1 MLSSII
7 LFFQQIW
14 YKRRLIVM
22 MSRREI
28 IGQYVGSGL
37 GPFWMIIHPI
47 IMITVYW
54 FVFSIGFKVKPTND
68 VPFVVWLTA
77 GLAPWFLF
85 SNIISGSTAVVAEH
99 SHLIKKTIFSP
110 QVLPL
115 IKICAALI
123 THLIFITILIA
134 LILFQHMAVLV
145 WFLQIVYYL
154 ICLVVLALGMSWLFS
169 ALFVFVRDVGQIVS
183 VLLQIGFWVTP
194 IFWDISLMK
203 DHPLVQKILKLN
215 PVYYIIQGYRDSFIY
230 GIPFWDRPVYF
241 LYFWC
246 CAGVIV
252 AVGTLVFIRLKSQ
265 FSDVL

>member
-1 MLSSII
+1 MFSIII

-85 SNIISGSTAVVAEH
+85 SNIISGSTPVIVEH
-99 SHLIKKTIFSP
+99 AHLIKKTIFSP

-115 IKICAALI
+115 IKICAGLI
-123 THLIFITILIA
+123 THLIFITILIV
-134 LILFQHMAVLV
+134 LILFQHMTVLV

-154 ICLVVLALGMSWLFS
+154 SCMVMLALGISWLVS
-169 ALFVFVRDVGQIVS
+169 ALFVFVRDIGQIVS

-194 IFWDISLMK
+194 IFWDIAMM
-203 DHPLVQKILKLN
+203 PPRIQKFLKLN
-215 PVYYIIQGYRDSFIY
+215 PVYYIIQGYRDSFIN
-230 GIPFWDRPVYF
+230 GIPFWHHPAYS
-241 LYFWC
+241 LYFWLC
-246 CAGVIV
+246 TGVMIGI
-252 AVGTLVFIRLKSQ
+252 GTLIFIRLKPQ

>member
-1 MLSSII
+1 MISNII
-7 LFFQQIW
+7 IFFQQIW
-14 YKRRLIVM
+14 LKRRLIMM
-22 MSRREI
+22 MSRREVV
-28 IGQYVGSGL
+28 GQYVGSGL

-85 SNIISGSTAVVAEH
+85 SNIISGSTSVIVDH

-115 IKICAALI
+115 IKIFASLI
-123 THLIFITILIA
+123 THVIFLAILVA
-134 LILFQHMAVLV
+134 LILFQHMTVLV
-145 WFLQIVYYL
+145 WFLQFVYYL
-154 ICLVVLALGMSWLFS
+154 GCLVVLALGISWLFS
-169 ALFVFVRDVGQIVS
+169 ALFVFVRDVGQVVS

-194 IFWDISLMK
+194 IFWDISLM
-203 DHPLVQKILKLN
+203 PLRLQKYLKLN
-215 PVYYIIQGYRDSFIY
+215 PVYYIVQGYRDSFIS
-230 GIPFWDRPVYF
+230 GIPFWHRPIYS

-246 CAGVIV
+246 FTGVILCI
-252 AVGTLVFIRLKSQ
+252 GTLVFIRLKPQ

>member
-1 MLSSII
+1 
-7 LFFQQIW
+7 
-14 YKRRLIVM
+14 M
-22 MSRREI
+22 MSRREV

-37 GPFWMIIHPI
+37 GPFWMIIHPM

-54 FVFSIGFKVKPTND
+54 FVFSIGFKVKLTND

-85 SNIISGSTAVVAEH
+85 SNIISGSAPVVAEH
-99 SHLIKKTIFSP
+99 AHLIKKTIFSP

-115 IKICAALI
+115 IKICAGLM
-123 THLIFITILIA
+123 THVIFICILLA

-154 ICLVVLALGMSWLFS
+154 GCLVVLALGISWLVS

-194 IFWDISLMK
+194 IFWDITLM
-203 DHPLVQKILKLN
+203 PLRVQKFLKFN
-215 PVYYIIQGYRDSFIY
+215 PVYYIIQGYRDSFIT
-230 GIPFWDRPVYF
+230 GIPFWDRPMYS
-241 LYFWC
+241 LYFWGC
-246 CAGVIV
+246 TGVIV
-252 AVGTLVFIRLKSQ
+252 AIGTLVFIRLKPQ